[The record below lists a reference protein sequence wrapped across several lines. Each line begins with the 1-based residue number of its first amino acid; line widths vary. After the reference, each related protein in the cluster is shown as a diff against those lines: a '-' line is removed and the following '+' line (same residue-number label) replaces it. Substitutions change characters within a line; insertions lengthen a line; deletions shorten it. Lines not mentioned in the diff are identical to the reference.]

1 MSLIAPF
8 IKEIFKGLKP
18 SWKKLFLSPEF
29 KTILNKCFKKLN
41 ADLIQKGVTAELI
54 QENGIESYIRPV
66 PSKILYAFKQ
76 FEVSETRVIVIGQDP
91 YTKVD
96 EAEGLSFSVPVGTK
110 IPPSLRT
117 IYQALE
123 SQKLITKI
131 PNHGNLVSWARQG
144 VLLLNRYLTRTP
156 TIELDDTGTAYIK
169 NNGGSTK
176 NNMHPFWTDFTNA
189 VVKYISD
196 VNPDIIL
203 LLWGKKAEEVC
214 EAVAEKVAAES
225 IDIQIWGHPSPLNT
239 TSNFGKCP
247 HFKYVNEK
255 LKEKNMPEIDWN
267 IPDVHIKGTKK
278 QTPDA
283 KVAII
288 EELVVAKIVV
298 FTDGGCPKN
307 GKKDAKAVYAAYFPK
322 TFNEKANG
330 VIGEYSGN
338 VPDKEAT
345 SATVFDGPKTKP
357 TNNRGELLGIIA
369 AFTVILTEYNK
380 TKIKRPILLVTD
392 SEICMGT
399 INAWI
404 WDWVKKQKDFSHKSN
419 PDLIRVLY
427 NQLLALRETVPTDKL
442 LQSSAKD
449 CKNNA
454 AMDLEWG
461 GLTVIHQNS
470 HLAKKDIPERGTI
483 EYELYNGNQRADDL
497 CNAQLSSQAP
507 GL

>member
-29 KTILNKCFKKLN
+29 KAILNKCFKKLN
-41 ADLIQKGVTAELI
+41 ADLVQKGVTAELI

-66 PSKILYAFKQ
+66 PSKILHAFKY
-76 FEVSETRVIVIGQDP
+76 FEVSETRVIIIGQDP

-96 EAEGLSFSVPVGTK
+96 EAEGLSFSVPVGTRV
-110 IPPSLRT
+110 PPSLRT
-117 IYQALE
+117 IYQTLE
-123 SQKLITKI
+123 SQKIITKI
-131 PNHGNLVSWARQG
+131 PNHGNLSTWAQQG

-156 TIELDDTGTAYIK
+156 TILLDETGTAYVK

-176 NNMHPFWTDFTNA
+176 DNMHPFWTEFTNA
-189 VVKYISD
+189 VVKYIAD
-196 VNPDIIL
+196 TNPDIVL

-214 EAVAEKVAAES
+214 EAVAEKVAAEA

-239 TSNFGKCP
+239 SSNFDKCP
-247 HFKYVNEK
+247 HFQYVNEK
-255 LKEKNMPEIDWN
+255 LRERNLPEIDWN
-267 IPDVHIKGTKK
+267 IPEVHLTKK
-278 QTPDA
+278 ITPDA
-283 KVAII
+283 QVAN
-288 EELVVAKIVV
+288 ERIVV

-322 TFNEKANG
+322 TFDGKPNG
-330 VIGEYSGN
+330 ICGEFSGM
-338 VPDKEAT
+338 VPDREINPDGK
-345 SATVFDGPKTKP
+345 VFDGDKVTP
-357 TNNRGELLGIIA
+357 TNNRGELLGIITA
-369 AFTVILTEYNK
+369 LSVILQEYK
-380 TKIKRPILLVTD
+380 ASKKKRSILLVTD

-404 WDWVKKQKDFSHKSN
+404 WNWVKKQKDFSHKSN

-427 NQLLALRETVPTDKL
+427 NHLMELRDAVPTDKL
-442 LQSSAKD
+442 LQASATD
-449 CKNNA
+449 CKNND

-470 HLAKKDIPERGTI
+470 HLAKKDIPKKGTR
-483 EYELYNGNQRADDL
+483 EYELYAGNQRADDL
-497 CNAQLSSQAP
+497 CNAELAK
-507 GL
+507 